1 MGLLAR
7 RAITVAA
14 RLGVVIALVA
24 GFAGAPAAGR
34 AAEGL
39 DWDPEH
45 TWVFAVGLLE
55 WEHADIWSPFPA
67 AVKNRRDQ
75 LLVEHF
81 KKSGVPEEQ
90 VVFLKDSQATK
101 KKVQAA
107 LTELL
112 DETDEGDLLVF
123 YFAGHGYR
131 DAETNQTWFATY
143 DAGAKDSSGWNVKSI
158 FKQIDDHFYGDRV
171 LLMADCCH
179 SGALYD
185 EIVRRGKTEPA
196 MAALTSVYSHN
207 TSTGDWTFTD
217 SVLKGFRGR
226 PSMDVDADGYVE
238 LNEIARYVEAEM
250 AFIEGQKSMFTAAGG
265 LKAATKLATIASPPK
280 PKADMHCEAESEGK
294 WYKSRVLEYDSASDQ
309 YKVHYLGFDVK
320 YDEWLPSS
328 RVRAWEPKQ
337 FTVGGKVEALSEDG
351 KWYPAV
357 VRNAWYGLHLVH
369 YDDYDATYDE
379 WLGPGSVRARKK

>member
-1 MGLLAR
+1 MGFFADR
-7 RAITVAA
+7 PVRNSVRIAVAA
-14 RLGVVIALVA
+14 ALFAAAAAAPGVACSA
-24 GFAGAPAAGR
+24 D
-34 AAEGL
+34 GL

-55 WEHADIWSPFPA
+55 WQHADIWSPFPD

-81 KKSGVPEEQ
+81 RTAGVPDEQ
-90 VVFLKDSQATK
+90 IVFLMDAQATK
-101 KKVQAA
+101 KKVQAK

-143 DAGAKDSSGWNVKSI
+143 DAGAKDTSGWNVKSI
-158 FKQIDDHFYGDRV
+158 FKQIDDHFSGDRV
-171 LLMADCCH
+171 LMMADCCH

-185 EIVRRGKTEPA
+185 EVVRRGKTEPA
-196 MAALTSVYSHN
+196 IAALTSVYSHN

-226 PSMDVDADGYVE
+226 PSVDLDGDRYVE
-238 LNEIARYVEAEM
+238 LSEIARYVEVEM
-250 AFIEGQKSMFTAAGG
+250 AFLEGQKSMFTAAGG
-265 LKAATKLATIASPPK
+265 MKAATKLAAVERPAK
-280 PKADMHCEAESEGK
+280 PKADMHCEARSEGK
-294 WYKSRVLEYDSASDQ
+294 WYKSRVLEYDSAEDRF
-309 YKVHYLGFDVK
+309 KVHYLGFDAK
-320 YDEWLPSS
+320 YDEWLPSAH
-328 RVRAWEPKQ
+328 VRAWEPKL
-337 FTVGGKVEALSEDG
+337 FAVGGKVEALAEDG
-351 KWYPAV
+351 QWYPAV

-369 YDDYDATYDE
+369 YDDYDSTYDE
-379 WLGPGSVRARKK
+379 WLGPGSVRPRR

>member
-1 MGLLAR
+1 
-7 RAITVAA
+7 
-14 RLGVVIALVA
+14 
-24 GFAGAPAAGR
+24 
-34 AAEGL
+34 
-39 DWDPEH
+39 
-45 TWVFAVGLLE
+45 LE
-55 WEHADIWSPFPA
+55 WQHSDIWSPFPD
-67 AVKNRRDQ
+67 AVKNRRDE

-81 KKSGVPEEQ
+81 RKHGVPDDQ
-90 VVFLKDSQATK
+90 IVYLQDKQATK
-101 KKVQAA
+101 KKVQTA
-107 LTELL
+107 LAEFL

-131 DAETNQTWFATY
+131 DAESNQTWFATY
-143 DAGAKDSSGWNVKSI
+143 DAGAKDTSGWNIKSI
-158 FKQIDDHFYGDRV
+158 FKQIDDHFSGDRV

-185 EIVRRGKTEPA
+185 EVVRRGKTEPA

-226 PSMDVDADGYVE
+226 PSIDVDADGFVE
-238 LNEIARYVEAEM
+238 LNEIARYVEVEM

-265 LKAATKLATIASPPK
+265 MKAATRLATTAGQAK
-280 PKADMHCEAESEGK
+280 PKADTPCEAQSEGK

-320 YDEWLPSS
+320 YDEWLPSE
-328 RVRAWEPKQ
+328 RVRTWEPKQ
-337 FTVGGKVEALSEDG
+337 FAVGGKVEALSEDG

-369 YDDYDATYDE
+369 YDDYDSTYDE
-379 WLGPGSVRARKK
+379 WLGPGSVRSRKK